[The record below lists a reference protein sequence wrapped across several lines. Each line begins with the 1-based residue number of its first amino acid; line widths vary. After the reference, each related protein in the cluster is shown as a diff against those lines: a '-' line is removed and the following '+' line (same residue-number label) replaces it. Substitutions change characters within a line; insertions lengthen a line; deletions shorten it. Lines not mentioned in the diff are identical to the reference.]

1 MTNTHHFPSIIK
13 IIAGTPIW
21 VWCVFAY
28 LIFVGIKASK
38 QRIVYIPKLFII
50 PVILS
55 ALKYKIFLSASF
67 AVYLSYFTCLLL
79 SIIIGFKIAKGQK
92 FETLNNL
99 QVKLPGDYSTIFIL
113 MTFFIIKYIF
123 GYINAIDHEL
133 YQDLSVLE
141 LSASGIFSGYFLG
154 KAIFYLKSYSKKI

>member
-1 MTNTHHFPSIIK
+1 MTNTFHFPSILK

-21 VWCVFAY
+21 VWGVFAY

-38 QRIVYIPKLFII
+38 QRVVYIPKLFII

-67 AVYLSYFTCLLL
+67 SVYLSYFACLALGMM
-79 SIIIGFKIAKGQK
+79 IGFKIAQGQK

-99 QVKLPGDYSTIFIL
+99 QVKLPGDYSTISIL
-113 MTFFIIKYIF
+113 MTFFVIKYIF
-123 GYINAIDHEL
+123 GYINAINHEL
-133 YQDLSVLE
+133 YQDLSILE

-154 KAIFYLKSYSKKI
+154 KASFYLKNSSKKI